1 MHTHKAHA
9 AHKCTYTRA
18 DGNAIYVCTYIH
30 VHTCLMARMRMQVRA
45 AVAQTGAR
53 AKFLGKMPVHVKLK
67 KGDTLRDLLFVI

>member
-18 DGNAIYVCTYIH
+18 DGNAVYVCTYIH

-45 AVAQTGAR
+45 AVAHTGAR
-53 AKFLGKMPVHVKLK
+53 AT
-67 KGDTLRDLLFVI
+67 DS